1 MSRVAKIAGIAT
13 GVVAGAVGTA
23 YGIERAVIA
32 RGRKRREPDGP
43 AELTL
48 KFDESWTLPS
58 HDGGTINVVARG
70 AGPTIVLIHG
80 ITLSLRS
87 WVLQLESL
95 PELGFRVVAF
105 DHRGHGESL
114 AGESGHSLE
123 NLAADVASVLEQLD
137 LRDVLLVGHSMG
149 GVAVEAFALLQP
161 DVAHERVRGL
171 VLLSTLA
178 RAPMMGS
185 ERMRKLAGMLSRQGP
200 GVGVFM
206 HPPNLGFLLARL
218 GYGRDPLPS
227 HVEMNRQM
235 ILECDPQTVQ
245 LALAA
250 LFELDLVDEI
260 AAIDLPTLVITG
272 SADLIAPPA
281 ESRRI
286 AQRIPG
292 ARLETLK
299 GGGHMLML
307 ERADE
312 LNALLVEFAR
322 EVGTGSRGR
331 RHAGDAG
338 AVSPARVA
346 EDGR

>member
-1 MSRVAKIAGIAT
+1 MSRVAKVAGIAT
-13 GVVAGAVGTA
+13 GVVAGAAGAA
-23 YGIERAVIA
+23 YGVERAFIA
-32 RGRKRREPDGP
+32 RGRRRREPDGP
-43 AELTL
+43 TEFTVH
-48 KFDESWTLPS
+48 FDEEWTLPS
-58 HDGGTINVVARG
+58 HDGGTIKVVARG
-70 AGPTIVLIHG
+70 TGPTIVLMHG

-87 WVLQLESL
+87 WVLQLDAL
-95 PELGFRVVAF
+95 PELGYRVVAF
-105 DHRGHGESL
+105 DHRGHGGSV
-114 AGESGHSLE
+114 AGGTGHSLQ
-123 NLAADVASVLEQLD
+123 NLAADVATVLEALD

-149 GVAVEAFALLQP
+149 GVAVEAFALEHP
-161 DVAHERVRGL
+161 RVAHERVKGL

-178 RAPMMGS
+178 RAPFMGAPGV
-185 ERMRKLAGMLSRQGP
+185 RRVVGNLSRRAP

-206 HPPNLGFLLARL
+206 HPPNLGYLLARL

-227 HVEMNRQM
+227 HVELNRQM
-235 ILECDPQTVQ
+235 ILECDPETVQ
-245 LALAA
+245 LALGA
-250 LFELDLVDEI
+250 LLELDLVDDI

-292 ARLETLK
+292 ARLETFR

-312 LNALLVEFAR
+312 LNGLLADFAT
-322 EVGTGSRGR
+322 EVGVGPPGR
-331 RHAGDAG
+331 RPG
-338 AVSPARVA
+338 RVA

>member
-1 MSRVAKIAGIAT
+1 MSRVAKVAGIAT
-13 GVVAGAVGTA
+13 GVVAGAVGAA
-23 YGIERAVIA
+23 YGLERAVIA
-32 RGRKRREPDGP
+32 RGRRRREPGGP
-43 AELTL
+43 TEFTVHY
-48 KFDESWTLPS
+48 DESWTLPS
-58 HDGGTINVVARG
+58 HDGGTIKVVSRG
-70 AGPTIVLIHG
+70 AGPTIVLMHG

-87 WVLQLESL
+87 WVLQLDAL

-105 DHRGHGESL
+105 DHRGHGDSV
-114 AGESGHSLE
+114 AGTTGHSLE
-123 NLAADVASVLEQLD
+123 NLAADVATVLEQLD

-149 GVAVEAFALLQP
+149 GIAVEAFALEHP

-178 RAPMMGS
+178 RAPFMGTFGA
-185 ERMRKLAGMLSRQGP
+185 RKLIGALSRQAP
-200 GVGVFM
+200 AVGVFM
-206 HPPNLGFLLARL
+206 QPPNLGFLLARL

-227 HVEMNRQM
+227 HVELNRQM
-235 ILECDPQTVQ
+235 ILDCDPETVQ
-245 LALAA
+245 LALGA
-250 LFELDLVDEI
+250 LLELDLVDDI

-272 SADLIAPPA
+272 SADLIAPPF

-292 ARLETLK
+292 ARLETFR

-312 LNALLVEFAR
+312 LNTLLAEFAL
-322 EVGTGSRGR
+322 EVGVTP
-331 RHAGDAG
+331 
-338 AVSPARVA
+338 SPARVA

>member
-1 MSRVAKIAGIAT
+1 MSRIAKVAGIAT
-13 GVVAGAVGTA
+13 GVAAGVVGTA

-32 RGRKRREPDGP
+32 RGRRRREPGGP
-43 AELTL
+43 TEFTVRY
-48 KFDESWTLPS
+48 DESWTLPS
-58 HDGGTINVVARG
+58 HDGGTIKVVARG
-70 AGPTIVLIHG
+70 SGPTIVLMHG

-87 WVLQLESL
+87 WVLQLDAL

-105 DHRGHGESL
+105 DHRGHGESVT
-114 AGESGHSLE
+114 GESGHSLE
-123 NLAADVASVLEQLD
+123 NLAADVATVLEQLD

-149 GVAVEAFALLQP
+149 GVAVEAFALEHP
-161 DVAHERVRGL
+161 DIAHARVRGL

-178 RAPMMGS
+178 RAPLMGTAM
-185 ERMRKLAGMLSRQGP
+185 MRKLVGTLSRQAP
-200 GVGVFM
+200 GLGIFM

-227 HVEMNRQM
+227 HVELNRQM
-235 ILECDPQTVQ
+235 ILECDPETVH

-250 LFELDLVDEI
+250 LLELDLVDDI

-292 ARLETLK
+292 ARLETLR

-312 LNALLVEFAR
+312 INALLAEFAL
-322 EVGTGSRGR
+322 EVGAGSPGR
-331 RHAGDAG
+331 RPGPSG
-338 AVSPARVA
+338 AASPARAV